1 MNNVGNASL
10 QNYKTNNDNKNKN
23 SINNMPNIV
32 KKESN
37 DNITNFRNN
46 PFFRIGNNFNDY
58 FLIEYLDETLIS
70 NQDDKSKSYFFK
82 KTMSVLEIFENYF
95 STRKQYLNDEENSQ
109 IYEYLNKII
118 KANFK
123 DRLSQNNSQI
133 SNTSNYFIK

>member
-1 MNNVGNASL
+1 MNNFGNASL